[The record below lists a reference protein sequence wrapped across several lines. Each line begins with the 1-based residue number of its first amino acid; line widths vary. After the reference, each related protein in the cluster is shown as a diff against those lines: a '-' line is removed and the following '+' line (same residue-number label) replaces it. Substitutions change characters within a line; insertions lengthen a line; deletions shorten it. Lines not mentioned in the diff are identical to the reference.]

1 MFMIF
6 NFLKVITTT
15 LVMIFKRETDHN
27 EENSENK
34 SIESQLSI
42 FGTYKL
48 MWKLLKLAPVRELFV
63 VWNKSYYGQSS
74 FYHK

>member
-34 SIESQLSI
+34 TIESQLSI

-63 VWNKSYYGQSS
+63 V
-74 FYHK
+74 

>member
-63 VWNKSYYGQSS
+63 V
-74 FYHK
+74 

>member
-1 MFMIF
+1 MIF

-63 VWNKSYYGQSS
+63 V
-74 FYHK
+74 